1 MDLNDMQVWQYFAI
15 AGGAVLVIGVIA
27 YFLPVGKLKLPA
39 VVTAAFGGVVAGLA
53 LGVLLMAG
61 FGYKAHRDDP
71 LPSDM
76 SGPPGLAGAPKGGMA
91 MPKGGGMP
99 KGGLPKG
106 NFGAPAPS
114 SRDQLASLLT
124 TLDTVADRPVTV
136 NLTTEEKAAIVK
148 ELKALT
154 EADEVNNEEAKA
166 RLDSI
171 LKIVEKHQ
179 KTLET
184 VGFRTGPPPKG
195 GSSLAKDNPNP
206 FKTGP
211 AAENVK
217 SLVERLSK

>member
-15 AGGAVLVIGVIA
+15 AGGGVLVLGVIA
-27 YFLPVGKLKLPA
+27 YFLPLGKMKLPG

-61 FGYKAHRDDP
+61 FGYKPRRDEP

-76 SGPPGLAGAPKGGMA
+76 SGPPGGVPKGGIG
-91 MPKGGGMP
+91 MPKGGMP
-99 KGGLPKG
+99 KGGMPKG
-106 NFGAPAPS
+106 NFGPPAQS

-124 TLDTVADRPVTV
+124 ALDTVADRPVTV

-148 ELKALT
+148 ELRALS
-154 EADEVNNEEAKA
+154 EADEVNNDDAKA
-166 RLDSI
+166 RLDAI

-206 FKTGP
+206 FKNGP
-211 AAENVK
+211 AADHLK
-217 SLVERLSK
+217 SLVERLGK